1 MWEDFVKLVRS
12 FVMVHGVI
20 VYGEYVRDLIYYSF
34 GRTDAT
40 FSNKINIFLKN
51 KDALRNFISNLF
63 VQGCIF
69 VNTFEEDLPNGFT
82 ESHIHIRKDYEDYM
96 LSVTWKDSDED
107 AEFRIE
113 NDIYTDADYLYID
126 TSKIVKLS
134 PLFCEKYNLDTQE
147 KINGKI
153 KSIIEDIGLKKVN
166 IIKHKADVVNRLTE
180 DNWVCKFP
188 DVTPFIR
195 APGENCVMCLEDLNG
210 YAIGCKRGC
219 CNAHY
224 HHKCYTKVMTTQ
236 DRCPM
241 CRSGF

>member
-1 MWEDFVKLVRS
+1 
-12 FVMVHGVI
+12 MVHGVI

-34 GRTDAT
+34 GRKDAT

-51 KDALRNFISNLF
+51 KSALRDFISTLF

-69 VNTFEEDLPNGFT
+69 VNTFKEELPNGYT
-82 ESHIHIRKDYEDYM
+82 ESYIHIRKNHEDYL

-107 AEFRIE
+107 VEFRIE
-113 NDIYTDADYLYID
+113 NGIYTDADYMYID
-126 TSKIVKLS
+126 FDKFVKLS
-134 PLFCEKYNLDTQE
+134 PLFCKKYKLDTQY
-147 KINGKI
+147 KIDDKI
-153 KSIIEDIGLKKVN
+153 KTIIEDIGLKKVN
-166 IIKHKADVVNRLTE
+166 IINHQADVINHLIR

-195 APGENCVMCLEDLNG
+195 APGEKCCICMEYLNG
-210 YAIGCKRGC
+210 YAIGYKRGC

-224 HHKCYTKVMTTQ
+224 HHKCFIKVMSTQ